1 MIKLVIYKDPVKY
14 SQFNATAH
22 TSQQTAMF
30 SDTGNK
36 LQPLTDDGYNDAC
49 TTALR
54 KYSLF
59 SRGGQYHVCVHLS
72 IDSGFDS
79 LTCVERDMGKS

>member
-1 MIKLVIYKDPVKY
+1 MIYKDPVKY

-30 SDTGNK
+30 LETGDK
-36 LQPLTDDGYNDAC
+36 LQPLTEDRYNDTC
-49 TTALR
+49 TTALKKL
-54 KYSLF
+54 KYSFF
-59 SRGGQYHVCVHLS
+59 SHGGQYYVCVHLS

-79 LTCVERDMGKS
+79 LTCAEWDVGKS

>member
-14 SQFNATAH
+14 SQLNASAH
-22 TSQQTAMF
+22 TAQQTAMF

-36 LQPLTDDGYNDAC
+36 LQLYNNTC
-49 TTALR
+49 TTALK

-59 SRGGQYHVCVHLS
+59 SHGEQYHVCVHLS
-72 IDSGFDS
+72 IDSGCDS
-79 LTCVERDMGKS
+79 LTSAEWDVGKS

>member
-1 MIKLVIYKDPVKY
+1 MIYKDPVKY
-14 SQFNATAH
+14 SQLNASAH

-36 LQPLTDDGYNDAC
+36 LQLLTDDEYNNVC
-49 TTALR
+49 TTALK

-59 SRGGQYHVCVHLS
+59 SHGEQYHVCVRLS

-79 LTCVERDMGKS
+79 LTCAE